1 MSDSPVSLLDR
12 LHDAEHFAALDPQNM
27 LGLVQKFP
35 QQCRDAA
42 KIRWQYGPGHTD
54 KMDIRQV
61 VVTGL
66 GGSAIGGDFARSMME
81 AFGTVPLVVN
91 RDYNLP
97 HWVGPHTLVIAGSY
111 SGNTEETLAAYQ
123 AAQNVN
129 AQIAVVSSG
138 GELSKM
144 AREDGNPIAVVPGG
158 QPPRSATGY
167 MFFPTIRFLI
177 SRHLL
182 ENKTRKDDPNFE
194 FPIEETLDRL
204 TKMETELGPDVPTE
218 SNPAKQ
224 MAAALCGK
232 IPVIYGSQ
240 GWRGVVATR
249 WKGQFNENAKVAAFA
264 NVLPEQNHNE
274 ILAWTQAQKQA
285 QNWAAI
291 FLRES
296 DEAATLPRIARRV
309 AVTKELLGENVE
321 AHEVFSQGDSLL
333 ERMFSLIYFADF
345 VTVYLAYLYG
355 ICPTDIAAIDH
366 LKAEMSK
373 I

>member
-1 MSDSPVSLLDR
+1 MSESPALLLDR
-12 LHDAEHFAALDPQNM
+12 LHDADTFDALDPHDM
-27 LGLVQKFP
+27 LGLVRKFP
-35 QQCRDAA
+35 QQCREAA

-54 KMDIRQV
+54 KRDIRQV

-81 AFGTVPLVVN
+81 AFGTVPLIVN
-91 RDYNLP
+91 RDYVLP

-111 SGNTEETLAAYQ
+111 SGNTEETIAAYR

-167 MFFPTIRFLI
+167 MFFPALRFLI

-182 ENKTRKDDPNFE
+182 ENKANNEDPNFE

-204 TKMETELGPDVPTE
+204 TKMAAELGPDIPTA

-224 MAAALCGK
+224 MAIALCGK
-232 IPVIYGSQ
+232 IPIIYGSQ
-240 GWRGVVATR
+240 GWRGIVATR

-274 ILAWTQAQKQA
+274 ILAWTQAQRQA
-285 QNWAAI
+285 QNWTAI

-296 DEAATLPRIARRV
+296 DEAEQLPRIARRV
-309 AVTKELLGENVE
+309 EVTKQLLGENVE
-321 AHEVFSQGDSLL
+321 ALEVFSQGESLL

-366 LKAEMSK
+366 LKSEMSK
-373 I
+373 L

>member
-1 MSDSPVSLLDR
+1 MSESPVSLLDS
-12 LHDAEHFAALDPQNM
+12 LHDAEKFAALDPHNM
-27 LGLVQKFP
+27 LGLVRKFP
-35 QQCRDAA
+35 EQCRDAT

-54 KMDIRQV
+54 RTDIRQV

-66 GGSAIGGDFARSMME
+66 GGSAIGGDFARSLME
-81 AFGTVPLVVN
+81 AFGTVPLLVN
-91 RDYNLP
+91 RDYVLP
-97 HWVGPHTLVIAGSY
+97 HWVGPHTLVLAGSY
-111 SGNTEETLAAYQ
+111 SGNTEETLAAYR

-129 AQIAVVSSG
+129 AKIAVLSSG
-138 GELSKM
+138 GKLTEL
-144 AREDGNPIAVVPGG
+144 AREDGHPIATVPGG

-167 MFFPTIRFLI
+167 MFFPALRFLI

-182 ENKTRKDDPNFE
+182 ENKADKDDLDFE
-194 FPIEETLDRL
+194 FDIEETLDRL
-204 TKMETELGPDVPTE
+204 TKMEAELGPDVPTE
-218 SNPAKQ
+218 SNPAKKL
-224 MAAALCGK
+224 AAALCGK

-296 DEAATLPRIARRV
+296 DEAKTMPRIARRV
-309 AVTKELLGENVE
+309 EVTKELLGPNVE
-321 AHEVFSQGDSLL
+321 AHEVVSQGDSLL

-355 ICPTDIAAIDH
+355 ICPTDITAIDH
-366 LKAEMSK
+366 LKTEMGK